1 MNLNLDK
8 KLAEN
13 FSSNSQKIR
22 VLTEDWVLRTLF
34 CPNCGEKEI
43 SQYPNNRPV
52 ADFFCSSCN
61 EEYELKSKAGK
72 IGRKI
77 VDGAYATMIERL
89 NSETNPN
96 FFMLSYDKS
105 SMSVSN
111 FLCIPKHFFI
121 TRAIEMR
128 KPLALTAR
136 RAGWVGCNIVLE
148 HVPES
153 GKVFFVRDGV
163 QLPQKSVLNKWK
175 ETLFL
180 REEQKLSSKG
190 WMIDILLV
198 IDMIGKSEFTLDDIY
213 QYEQRLARLHP
224 ENFHIKEKIRQQLQ
238 ILRDKNYLS
247 FVNRGVYSL
256 IKMRF

>member
-1 MNLNLDK
+1 
-8 KLAEN
+8 
-13 FSSNSQKIR
+13 
-22 VLTEDWVLRTLF
+22 
-34 CPNCGEKEI
+34 
-43 SQYPNNRPV
+43 
-52 ADFFCSSCN
+52 
-61 EEYELKSKAGK
+61 
-72 IGRKI
+72 
-77 VDGAYATMIERL
+77 MIERL

-148 HVPES
+148 HIPES
-153 GKVFFVRDGV
+153 GKFFFVRDGV

-198 IDMIGKSEFTLDDIY
+198 IDKIGKSEFTLDDIY
-213 QYEQRLARLHP
+213 QYEQQLARLHP

-238 ILRDKNYLS
+238 ILRDKNYHS
-247 FVNRGVYSL
+247 YVSRGMYSL